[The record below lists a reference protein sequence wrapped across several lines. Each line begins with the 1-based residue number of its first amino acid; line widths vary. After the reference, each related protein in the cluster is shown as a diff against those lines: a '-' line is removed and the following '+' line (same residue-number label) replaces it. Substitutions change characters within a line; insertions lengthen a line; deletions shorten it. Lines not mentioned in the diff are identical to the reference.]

1 MSINHG
7 VPLQH
12 RAGYYYWLLAA
23 LLVALSV
30 TVGYLF
36 IAIPN
41 VEMFTAAVFVSGFLT
56 GPGRGA
62 LIGAAAALLFSLFN
76 PYGAAAPPLLLTQ
89 IISMALTGL
98 AGGLVQRARW
108 LERPVWIRTALF
120 GGAGLLLTLIYDVL
134 TTLSFAIIMA
144 GGDAA
149 KVWASFVYGM
159 AFYGLHMISN
169 TLIFALLLPLLLE
182 RLRFII
188 TR

>member
-1 MSINHG
+1 
-7 VPLQH
+7 LQH
-12 RAGYYYWLLAA
+12 RAGYYNWLLSA
-23 LLVALSV
+23 LLVALCV

-36 IAIPN
+36 LAIPN

-56 GPGRGA
+56 GAGRGA

-76 PYGAAAPPLLLTQ
+76 PYGAAAPPLLLAQ
-89 IISMALTGL
+89 ITGMVLTGL
-98 AGGLVQRARW
+98 AGGLVQRTHW
-108 LERPVWIRTALF
+108 LGRPVWIRTALF

-134 TTLSFAIIMA
+134 TTLSFALVMA
-144 GGDAA
+144 GGKAE

-159 AFYGLHMISN
+159 AFYGLHLFSN

-188 TR
+188 NR